1 MRSAR
6 PELPH
11 VYGVAHGMLV
21 KVAKRAKKRA
31 GGATEEQGESAGHVN
46 VTSAERSGESLQWK

>member
-1 MRSAR
+1 
-6 PELPH
+6 
-11 VYGVAHGMLV
+11 MLV